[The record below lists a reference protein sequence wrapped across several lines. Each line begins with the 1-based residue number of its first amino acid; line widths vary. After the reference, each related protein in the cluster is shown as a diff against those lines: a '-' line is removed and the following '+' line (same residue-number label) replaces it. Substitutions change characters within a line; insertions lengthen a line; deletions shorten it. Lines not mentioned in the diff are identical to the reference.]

1 MCTTHRAVT
10 AVFAILA
17 AATASADAQDW
28 SGAYLATYGG
38 ALLDPDDSR
47 DSVLFDT
54 NLDGRFGDAVNTAA
68 GANAFSPGFC
78 DGAANAR
85 APASGC
91 RGNGSGG
98 DYGLR
103 GGYDWQSDGV
113 VFGVLLEYGQADF
126 RDAVS
131 AFSTTPAFYTLLRK
145 TDDVL
150 ALRGRVGFVFGDGAN
165 LLYGTAGYARAN
177 VDNYFSTSNAVNTFV
192 NNGSSDADGYQLGLG
207 YERRFGEQWS
217 LGVEYLHS
225 RLDDEDFRVR
235 AQGPA
240 PATNPFI
247 LTNAAG
253 TDFRRSD
260 DEIKLDSFRITAN
273 WRF

>member
-1 MCTTHRAVT
+1 MRATLWT
-10 AVFAILA
+10 AIAALACA
-17 AATASADAQDW
+17 AAPVHAQDW
-28 SGAYLATYGG
+28 SGGYLAVYGG
-38 ALLDPDDSR
+38 ALAEPDDSGDR
-47 DSVLFDT
+47 VLFDT
-54 NLDGRFGDAVNTAA
+54 NLDGRFGDTVNTAA

-78 DGAANAR
+78 DGAASDR
-85 APASGC
+85 TPASGC
-91 RGNGSGG
+91 RSNGSGG

-103 GGYDWQSDGV
+103 GGYDWQSGNV
-113 VFGVLLEYGQADF
+113 VFGVLLDYGQADY

-131 AFSTTPAFYTLLRK
+131 AFSTTPAFYILLRK
-145 TDDVL
+145 TNDVL
-150 ALRGRVGFVFGDGAN
+150 ALRGRVGFAFGDGAN
-165 LLYGTAGYARAN
+165 LLYGTAGYARAT
-177 VDNYFSTSNAVNTFV
+177 VDNYFATSNGVNTFV
-192 NNGSSDADGYQLGLG
+192 NNGSSDADGYQLGVG

-247 LTNAAG
+247 LVNAAG
-253 TDFRRSD
+253 TEFRRSD
-260 DEIKLDSFRITAN
+260 DEIRLDSFRVTAN